1 MPPRNALWIPLAAVY
16 NVSTAKDMATLRIGA
31 LQLLYRLM
39 PVSMLVMVFA
49 LPLDP
54 PGIME

>member
-1 MPPRNALWIPLAAVY
+1 MY